1 MIEPQ
6 IEFKDFQKIDLR
18 VGTITSAEQFVGAR
32 KPAIK
37 IWIDFGEVIGVKK
50 TSAQIAD
57 GYQPESLVGQ
67 QLVAVVNFAPKQ
79 IGDFMSE
86 VLVLGVVP
94 NNGPVVLLKPEREV
108 SNGDRIG

>member
-18 VGTITSAEQFVGAR
+18 VGTITSAEHFVGAR